1 MAKLLSIHITY
12 FCIYSITADPF
23 SPLFILVG
31 LPSIYPLTP
40 PAPTIILILE
50 EAPNISLFIS
60 TVAADPEP
68 PPKTKFIKRNTKQ
81 LQNRQKVALGLYEQ
95 ERIKAELEE
104 KQKELAKIQIEEEA
118 KAKQMEVEK
127 NYNNEKMRL
136 EYNSQME
143 SWKMSLAQATA
154 SIAQAG
160 ISALASAMAVPFPAN
175 LAAYATLLGII
186 AAGSV
191 NLATLS
197 QAKPQEPKY
206 LAKGGLVERR
216 NGGIN
221 AVIGEGV
228 SDEAVIP
235 LEDRILSKIGSQI
248 FEAAKNNDGIYEVNT
263 QSETSFNQPVYLMLD
278 GKVVAGTMLNLS
290 KRGVKV
296 VSQRGIL

>member
-1 MAKLLSIHITY
+1 MS
-12 FCIYSITADPF
+12 
-23 SPLFILVG
+23 
-31 LPSIYPLTP
+31 
-40 PAPTIILILE
+40 
-50 EAPNISLFIS
+50 
-60 TVAADPEP
+60 
-68 PPKTKFIKRNTKQ
+68 
-81 LQNRQKVALGLYEQ
+81 LYEQ

-154 SIAQAG
+154 SLAQAA
-160 ISALASAMAVPFPAN
+160 INAIASAMAVPFPAN
-175 LAAYATLLGII
+175 LLAYATLLGIV
-186 AAGSV
+186 GSGAI
-191 NLATLS
+191 NLVTMN

-206 LAKGGLVERR
+206 LARGGLVERR

-221 AVIGEGV
+221 AVIGEGA

-248 FEAAKNNDGIYEVNT
+248 FEASKGEDGSYSVDT
-263 QSETSFNQPVYLMLD
+263 KTSETVFNQPVYLMLD
-278 GKVVAGTMLNLS
+278 GKIVASTMLNLS